1 MKKLKFIFIFL
12 ILLGCNSNTKTRNGI
27 FLGGQII
34 NPSSRDVTL
43 YQGSNVIDML
53 DLDDNF
59 KFQRKYDSLTSGIY
73 KLEHLPEYQTVL
85 LEESDSLWIRINAT
99 TFNESIVFSGIGAT
113 KNNFL
118 IDLYLKQEEEVN
130 FLSSKYSSNQI
141 AFKKIIDSLLLEKKA
156 SWIKMDSINDLSPI
170 AQKVTQAAYIYPY
183 ASIRERYA
191 LLRSSKL
198 TEAKDSLFF
207 SYRKFLNYGDNALAF
222 FDPFVNFFL
231 KFVGEKVV

>member
-43 YQGSNVIDML
+43 YQGSNVIDMI

-85 LEESDSLWIRINAT
+85 LEETDSLWIRINAT
-99 TFNESIVFSGIGAT
+99 TFDESIVFSGIGAT
-113 KNNFL
+113 KITFL
-118 IDLYLKQEEEVN
+118 LIYILSKKKKSIFYHQNTQVIKRYLK
-130 FLSSKYSSNQI
+130 K
-141 AFKKIIDSLLLEKKA
+141 
-156 SWIKMDSINDLSPI
+156 
-170 AQKVTQAAYIYPY
+170 
-183 ASIRERYA
+183 
-191 LLRSSKL
+191 
-198 TEAKDSLFF
+198 
-207 SYRKFLNYGDNALAF
+207 
-222 FDPFVNFFL
+222 
-231 KFVGEKVV
+231 

>member
-1 MKKLKFIFIFL
+1 M
-12 ILLGCNSNTKTRNGI
+12 
-27 FLGGQII
+27 GGQII

-85 LEESDSLWIRINAT
+85 LEEADSLWIRINAT

-141 AFKKIIDSLLLEKKA
+141 VFKKIIDSL
-156 SWIKMDSINDLSPI
+156 
-170 AQKVTQAAYIYPY
+170 VT
-183 ASIRERYA
+183 
-191 LLRSSKL
+191 
-198 TEAKDSLFF
+198 
-207 SYRKFLNYGDNALAF
+207 
-222 FDPFVNFFL
+222 
-231 KFVGEKVV
+231 